1 MWVNKVPNVH
11 VWADHTSVKLLLGIR
26 TGALSWTWPS
36 VWQNG
41 TVIREKRL
49 ARFAKRDHFCLLSWT
64 DVTVVT
70 CFQESGLGFPL
81 SSWAFDY
88 RLNLILSVK
97 WTKTFTSRSTWNC
110 TFWRPQDR
118 PWVKTP
124 TASPKIAA
132 WPRPFLA
139 LRSVHDQCGEQCLW
153 ARSHQL
159 PLCQTGAV
167 TPAET
172 TESISTSNLTS
183 VWSRHRNPL
192 ALKKL
197 PPSLCLTSNGAFF
210 SSLSFFMFVCKVLY
224 ITWIYYAHILPN
236 G

>member
-26 TGALSWTWPS
+26 ARASSLVPPRP
-36 VWQNG
+36 VWQSG
-41 TVIREKRL
+41 AETPSTPMVVQ
-49 ARFAKRDHFCLLSWT
+49 HFLFRS
-64 DVTVVT
+64 
-70 CFQESGLGFPL
+70 
-81 SSWAFDY
+81 
-88 RLNLILSVK
+88 RLNLLLQKKKQHVTAT
-97 WTKTFTSRSTWNC
+97 WT
-110 TFWRPQDR
+110 
-118 PWVKTP
+118 
-124 TASPKIAA
+124 
-132 WPRPFLA
+132 FLA
-139 LRSVHDQCGEQCLW
+139 LAFTQQ
-153 ARSHQL
+153 QL
-159 PLCQTGAV
+159 HCAAQTQVSSSEAAAAAV
-167 TPAET
+167 SPGR
-172 TESISTSNLTS
+172 LTS

>member
-11 VWADHTSVKLLLGIR
+11 VWADHTSVKLLLGIL
-26 TGALSWTWPS
+26 TAALSRAGPPI
-36 VWQNG
+36 WQNG
-41 TVIREKRL
+41 TEICEEKL
-49 ARFAKRDHFCLLSWT
+49 VKHDHFCLLVKSWT
-64 DVTVVT
+64 DVTVQT
-70 CFQESGLGFPL
+70 ESDP
-81 SSWAFDY
+81 A
-88 RLNLILSVK
+88 VK
-97 WTKTFTSRSTWNC
+97 WSKKRAFHSWNSAFVDHR
-110 TFWRPQDR
+110 TGS
-118 PWVKTP
+118 VAETP
-124 TASPKIAA
+124 AASPHCSSTVTIFS
-132 WPRPFLA
+132 PEFRLRPVQRPCLPPA
-139 LRSVHDQCGEQCLW
+139 L
-153 ARSHQL
+153 L

-167 TPAET
+167 PPGEAAEA
-172 TESISTSNLTS
+172 ISTSNLTS